1 MDKIVVKEK
10 LRNKIIAV
18 IRCDNFEMAKLISK
32 TIIESG
38 ITALEITFTVKGA
51 PKLIKELK
59 SENPDALIGAGTV
72 LTIDEADDALKSGA
86 DFIVSPCT
94 IVEIGSFCRENNI
107 FCSMAA
113 ATSTE
118 AFNSYKNGSDVVKLF
133 PGEFIDS
140 RIIKSIKAPMPF
152 LDMMPTG
159 GVDHNNIKAWFDN
172 GAFAVGVGGY
182 LTKGIDETNLD
193 ILKARCE
200 KLINAADFRV
210 KL

>member
-94 IVEIGSFCRENNI
+94 IEEIGSFCRENNI

-159 GVDHNNIKAWFDN
+159 GVDHNNIKTWFDN

-200 KLINAADFRV
+200 KLINAADLRV